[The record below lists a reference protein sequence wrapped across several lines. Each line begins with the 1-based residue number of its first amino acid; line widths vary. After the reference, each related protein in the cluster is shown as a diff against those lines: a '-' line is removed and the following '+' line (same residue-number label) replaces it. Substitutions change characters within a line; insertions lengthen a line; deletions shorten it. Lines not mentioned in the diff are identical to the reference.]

1 MNIRKLLLPSAEQQD
16 ETVDY
21 FADED
26 RNPFGM
32 QPPCDRFVPGYGD
45 TAAHFH
51 IIGDSPAVHGGLD
64 TGIAFTDRPWSTDF
78 FDALVRTELVERV
91 DLAATV
97 LEPGLTFFS
106 YLHMC
111 DSGESA
117 PSAAD
122 YNELEPFFDAELR
135 AITAHVLLP
144 VGARATKHV
153 LDTYTTR
160 PATDIDMDTLHATEI
175 RGSGWLIS
183 PIRDP
188 SEWGADDAERL
199 VDGLSAL
206 KQRDYRQT
214 SDLGRFLAGDESY
227 LVR

>member
-1 MNIRKLLLPSAEQQD
+1 MNYI
-16 ETVDY
+16 
-21 FADED
+21 ADED

-32 QPPCDRFVPGYGD
+32 QPPCDPFVPGYGD

-51 IIGDSPAVHGGLD
+51 VIGDSPAVHGGLD
-64 TGIAFTDRPWSTDF
+64 TGIPFTDRPWSIDF
-78 FDALVRTELVERV
+78 FDALGQVELVERV
-91 DLAATV
+91 DLDAAV

-111 DSGESA
+111 DPREQV
-117 PSAAD
+117 PTAD
-122 YNELEPFFDAELR
+122 DYEALEPFFDAELR

-144 VGARATKHV
+144 VGARATEHV
-153 LDTYTTR
+153 LDTYTAR
-160 PATDIDMDTLHATEI
+160 PAADIDMDAVHATEI
-175 RGSGWLIS
+175 RGSGWLIF
-183 PIRDP
+183 PIKDP
-188 SEWGADDAERL
+188 SEWNADDAEQL
-199 VDGLSAL
+199 VEGLSAL